1 MKDIYIT
8 WEDYH
13 KKIEQLA
20 KKVYED
26 NWKLF
31 DTSGNKLADNDYKFC
46 KNKAMTSL
54 KIRKITN

>member
-20 KKVYED
+20 KKVHAD
-26 NWKLF
+26 NWKFNQVICIAKGTLNNRLK
-31 DTSGNKLADNDYKFC
+31 TSP
-46 KNKAMTSL
+46 TL
-54 KIRKITN
+54 KPPFAIHIT